1 MNIYIHKIATWNVRS
16 LYVSGKLA
24 NVLSEMKRMEID
36 IMGVAETCWDGE
48 GSFPAELPES
58 EGGDKYKVFFS
69 GGKKRRRG
77 VGVIVREEVAKS
89 VMMCEPISERI
100 MIMRLKVAPINILL
114 VQIYAPNEDEDEEE
128 KDRFYERLDKVV
140 KDYRKGRECV
150 IVMGDFN
157 GKVGE
162 IREEDTIGPFGV
174 GVRNDNGERVV
185 NFCKRHKLFAT
196 NTWFQQRKSAQ
207 HTWISPDKVTK
218 NQIDFVLVDKRF
230 RNGIQNSKSM
240 PGADCDSDHN
250 PVVVK
255 MKIRLQ
261 RVKKARKT
269 VKWNVNNL
277 KKSEVRNAYRMRL
290 DQQLQEEKI
299 DECMEVDEIWKRLK
313 DGISTVAEEICGKEM
328 QPKKQN
334 WMNSEIL
341 HKMEERRKCKNM
353 RDEEQHKKLKQEIRK
368 LCRQVKDKY
377 YEDKCKEIEIL
388 DKAHSQL
395 LMYQKIKELRPKGN
409 RGLQTIKSKQG
420 NVLVEKEEVMER
432 WAEYVEEL
440 YKDENRG
447 VDDIIEMGQ
456 MENEV
461 YTICSEEI
469 EAVIRDLPKGKACG
483 SDNISAELLQCMG
496 EKGIQIMTR
505 LINKIYKSGY
515 IPEDF
520 RESIFVPIPKV
531 SKAQECGDFRTIA
544 LISHAS
550 KVLLHLIK
558 RRITPIIERQLG
570 DSQMGFRKGKGTR
583 GAIFQ
588 LRMISERITQMNR
601 EKEIQGKKKKIMKRK
616 KIYL

>member
-1 MNIYIHKIATWNVRS
+1 MRRSNKEKTTGSKGFEPSMVQGLARCGGRGGAGVFTSLVGDLNKIATWNVRS

-24 NVLSEMKRMEID
+24 NVLSGMKRMGID

-69 GGKKRRRG
+69 GGKQRRRG
-77 VGVIVREEVAKS
+77 VGVIVREEVVKS

-100 MIMRLKVAPINILL
+100 MIMRLKVAPINVLL

-128 KDRFYERLDKVV
+128 KDRFYERLDKVI
-140 KDYRKGRECV
+140 KEYRKGRECV

-162 IREEDTIGPFGV
+162 NREEDTIGPFGV

-185 NFCKRHKLFAT
+185 NFCKRHNLFAT

-230 RNGIQNSKSM
+230 RNGILNSKSM

-261 RVKKARKT
+261 RVKKAKKT

-290 DQQLQEEKI
+290 DQQLQEEQI
-299 DECMEVDEIWKRLK
+299 DGCMEVDEIWKRLK

-353 RDEEQHKKLKQEIRK
+353 RDEEQYKKLKQEIRK
-368 LCRQVKDKY
+368 LCRQAKDKY
-377 YEDKCKEIEIL
+377 YEDKWKENEML
-388 DKAHSQL
+388 DKAHSQ

-409 RGLQTIKSKQG
+409 RGLETIRAKQG
-420 NVLVEKEEVMER
+420 NALVEKDEVMER

-440 YKDENRG
+440 YRDETRG
-447 VDDIIEMGQ
+447 EDDSIDKSQ
-456 MENEV
+456 MESEV
-461 YTICSEEI
+461 YTISSEEI

-496 EKGIQIMTR
+496 ERGVKIMTR
-505 LINKIYKSGY
+505 LINKIYQSGFM
-515 IPEDF
+515 PEDF

-531 SKAQECGDFRTIA
+531 SKAQECRLSDFRTIA

-550 KVLLHLIK
+550 KVLLHVIK
-558 RRITPIIERQLG
+558 R
-570 DSQMGFRKGKGTR
+570 
-583 GAIFQ
+583 
-588 LRMISERITQMNR
+588 
-601 EKEIQGKKKKIMKRK
+601 
-616 KIYL
+616 

>member
-1 MNIYIHKIATWNVRS
+1 MVQGLARCGGRGGAGTASPSSSDCNRCERRGGAGLFTSLVGDCNKIATWNVRS

-24 NVLSEMKRMEID
+24 NVLSEMKRMGID

-77 VGVIVREEVAKS
+77 VGVIVREEVVKS

-100 MIMRLKVAPINILL
+100 MIMRLKVAPINVLL

-128 KDRFYERLDKVV
+128 KDRFYERLDKVI
-140 KDYRKGRECV
+140 KEYRKGRECV

-162 IREEDTIGPFGV
+162 NREEDTIGPFGV
-174 GVRNDNGERVV
+174 GVRNDNGETVV
-185 NFCKRHKLFAT
+185 NFCKRHNLFAA

-261 RVKKARKT
+261 RVKKAKKT

-277 KKSEVRNAYRMRL
+277 KKSEVRNAFRMRL

-299 DECMEVDEIWKRLK
+299 DGCMKVDEIWKRLK

-334 WMNSEIL
+334 WMNSEVL

-353 RDEEQHKKLKQEIRK
+353 RNEEQYKKLKQKIRK
-368 LCRQVKDKY
+368 LCRQAKDKY
-377 YEDKCKEIEIL
+377 YGDKCKEIEML

-395 LMYQKIKELRPKGN
+395 VYQKIKE
-409 RGLQTIKSKQG
+409 
-420 NVLVEKEEVMER
+420 
-432 WAEYVEEL
+432 
-440 YKDENRG
+440 
-447 VDDIIEMGQ
+447 
-456 MENEV
+456 
-461 YTICSEEI
+461 
-469 EAVIRDLPKGKACG
+469 LPKGKACG

-496 EKGIQIMTR
+496 EKGIEIMTR
-505 LINKIYKSGY
+505 LINKLYKSGY

-531 SKAQECGDFRTIA
+531 SKAQEYGYFRTIA

-550 KVLLHLIK
+550 KILLHLIK
-558 RRITPIIERQLG
+558 RRITPVIERQLG

-583 GAIFQ
+583 DAIFQ

-601 EKEIQGKKKKIMKRK
+601 EKEIQGKRKRK
-616 KIYL
+616 